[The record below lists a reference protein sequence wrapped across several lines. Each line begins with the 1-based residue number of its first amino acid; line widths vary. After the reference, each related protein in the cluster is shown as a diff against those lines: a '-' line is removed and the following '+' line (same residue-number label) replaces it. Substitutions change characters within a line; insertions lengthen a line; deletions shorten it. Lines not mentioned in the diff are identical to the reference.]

1 MWCQTVLLEL
11 FGDHLVE
18 LVCFEH
24 DFLQRYFYDVV
35 DPDESLAFG
44 GAFTHFIGHARAH
57 ARETYVNTQ
66 AGADLVLKLLFA
78 VTLDGFQ
85 LHLVLR
91 LAHDLALHFPDV
103 EHQHIRVVQPV
114 HGFAVHILPLH

>member
-1 MWCQTVLLEL
+1 MWCKTVLLEL

-24 DFLQRYFYDVV
+24 DFLERYFYDVV
-35 DPDESLAFG
+35 DADEPLAFG
-44 GAFTHFIGHARAH
+44 GAFTHFIRHADSH
-57 ARETYVNTQ
+57 ARETYVNTHVC
-66 AGADLVLKLLFA
+66 ADLVLKLLLA
-78 VTLDGFQ
+78 VTVEGFQ
-85 LHLVLR
+85 LHLVVR

-114 HGFAVHILPLH
+114 HGFAVHVLPLH